1 MYFSWGNFLLFI
13 TLPDMDRSVAFSVV
27 ISLGVVVSKSRG
39 SYKILG
45 PLSKHCK
52 TLVATV
58 FAVGES
64 RFDKTP
70 AIQSNNPKRR
80 KIICESNKVNRMI

>member
-1 MYFSWGNFLLFI
+1 
-13 TLPDMDRSVAFSVV
+13 MDRSVAFSVV

-45 PLSKHCK
+45 PLSKHCRI
-52 TLVATV
+52 LVATV

-64 RFDKTP
+64 RFDKMP
-70 AIQSNNPKRR
+70 ANQSNNPKRR
-80 KIICESNKVNRMI
+80 KISQDLKAPFEKYL

>member
-1 MYFSWGNFLLFI
+1 METFLLFI
-13 TLPDMDRSVAFSVV
+13 TLPEMDRSMAFSVV

-45 PLSKHCK
+45 PPSKHCK

-58 FAVGES
+58 FAVGDS
-64 RFDKTP
+64 RFDRIP

-80 KIICESNKVNRMI
+80 KIRYDVIKLSK

>member
-1 MYFSWGNFLLFI
+1 MLKSSENFLLFI

-45 PLSKHCK
+45 PLSKHCRI
-52 TLVATV
+52 LVATV

-64 RFDKTP
+64 RFDKIP

-80 KIICESNKVNRMI
+80 KIRYDVIKLSK

>member
-1 MYFSWGNFLLFI
+1 MENVLLFI
-13 TLPDMDRSVAFSVV
+13 ALPDMDRSVAFSVV

-64 RFDKTP
+64 RFDKMP
-70 AIQSNNPKRR
+70 AIQSNNPKR
-80 KIICESNKVNRMI
+80 

>member
-1 MYFSWGNFLLFI
+1 MKVFSLENFLRFI
-13 TLPDMDRSVAFSVV
+13 TLPDIDRSVAFSVV

-52 TLVATV
+52 ILVATV

-64 RFDKTP
+64 RFDKIP

-80 KIICESNKVNRMI
+80 KIRYDVINLSK

>member
-1 MYFSWGNFLLFI
+1 MENFLRFI
-13 TLPDMDRSVAFSVV
+13 TLPDIDRSVAFSVV

-52 TLVATV
+52 ILVATV

-64 RFDKTP
+64 RFDKIP

-80 KIICESNKVNRMI
+80 KIRYDVINLSK